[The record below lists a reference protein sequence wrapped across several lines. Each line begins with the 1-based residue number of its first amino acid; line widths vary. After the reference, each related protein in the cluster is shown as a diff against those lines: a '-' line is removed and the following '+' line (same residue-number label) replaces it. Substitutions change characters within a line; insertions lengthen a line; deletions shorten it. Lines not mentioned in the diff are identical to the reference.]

1 MGFIDQGCC
10 DPEVMENLATKKGL
24 TEKVRSYSLG
34 IQRWL
39 MDSGF
44 REDDY

>member
-1 MGFIDQGCC
+1 
-10 DPEVMENLATKKGL
+10 VMENLATKKGSR
-24 TEKVRSYSLG
+24 EKVRNYSLG

-44 REDDY
+44 RELDY